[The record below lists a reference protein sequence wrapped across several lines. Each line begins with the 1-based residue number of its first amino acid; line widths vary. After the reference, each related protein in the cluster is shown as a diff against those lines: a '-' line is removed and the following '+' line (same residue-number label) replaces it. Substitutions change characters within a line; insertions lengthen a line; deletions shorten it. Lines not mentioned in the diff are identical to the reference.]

1 MAKKNNINNS
11 ALAKLCSYVVLASQQ
26 QGILDNLNIADDK
39 TYSSK
44 HIKDLIDNISEED
57 RKYAEKLVKNL
68 NSLSSKKIDEQPT
81 DLNTQPNTMYF
92 WNENGDGTTFKQYL
106 RLDDELLYLGSTAD
120 INLDGYLLESDADDK
135 FETIANVQLIKDV
148 LGDTTQLETSTIM
161 GDLEKAKESDGLI
174 PVTKAQHN
182 ELVTNGSTTINGK
195 VVTYDAEAFYV
206 ITDDENSTVDMSKY
220 LTTADKVNMGEI
232 AKDMSLN
239 DLPVSINKASIYYAP
254 SYVLNMPVINDAMVI
269 HMNIISDKHAV
280 QQYNSLSTNEVYTRV
295 KLHGTWGAWRKLY
308 ATSVA
313 DVPSTVV
320 ATTNANINTSS
331 GYIRYRV
338 KNGICYV
345 SAYNI
350 ISSAT
355 GSQIISNSLPTPE
368 DVVLYGGSVTG
379 SANGINTGYMYVEK
393 GVGKLV
399 IEVNTANVAMFGTFS
414 YPVAES

>member
-57 RKYAEKLVKNL
+57 RKYAENLFKNL

-195 VVTYDAEAFYV
+195 VVTYDVDAFYV
-206 ITDDENSTVDMSKY
+206 ITDDENSVVDMSQY
-220 LTTADKVNMGEI
+220 LT
-232 AKDMSLN
+232 
-239 DLPVSINKASIYYAP
+239 
-254 SYVLNMPVINDAMVI
+254 
-269 HMNIISDKHAV
+269 
-280 QQYNSLSTNEVYTRV
+280 
-295 KLHGTWGAWRKLY
+295 
-308 ATSVA
+308 
-313 DVPSTVV
+313 
-320 ATTNANINTSS
+320 NTSITTTIDDTS
-331 GYIRYRV
+331 TDVQIPSAKTVNAKIKDRLKNADFLFSTDSLGISIEFNKEYTLEKSMYDYTFYDGQINWKQTCVSRRSWYNNDWDILNFTATDASDTLHRIYTLRLLIKHTDGKIIKFLTSNYISF
-338 KNGICYV
+338 NL
-345 SAYNI
+345 SD
-350 ISSAT
+350 
-355 GSQIISNSLPTPE
+355 GSFS
-368 DVVLYGGSVTG
+368 
-379 SANGINTGYMYVEK
+379 
-393 GVGKLV
+393 
-399 IEVNTANVAMFGTFS
+399 TANVTTGINIFALR
-414 YPVAES
+414 

>member
-1 MAKKNNINNS
+1 MAKNNINNS

-106 RLDDELLYLGSTAD
+106 RLDDKLLYLGSTAD

-174 PVTKAQHN
+174 PVTKAQHE
-182 ELVTNGSTTINGK
+182 ELVTNGSTTINGE

-206 ITDDENSTVDMSKY
+206 ITDDENSTVDMSQY
-220 LTTADKVNMGEI
+220 LTTADKVNMGI
-232 AKDMSLN
+232 YAGDLN
-239 DLPVSINKASIYYAP
+239 NVVVDKIDNVYIFSVSPSECTNLP
-254 SYVLNMPVINDAMVI
+254 INDYGMLEVMYI
-269 HMNIISDKHAV
+269 TSNNFCIQRFTSI
-280 QQYNSLSTNEVYTRV
+280 TNEIYTRNKV
-295 KLHGTWGAWRKLY
+295 SGNWNTWRKLCS
-308 ATSVA
+308 TSVA
-313 DVPSTVV
+313 DTDVV
-320 ATTNANINTSS
+320 SKS
-331 GYIRYRV
+331 
-338 KNGICYV
+338 
-345 SAYNI
+345 
-350 ISSAT
+350 ISS
-355 GSQIISNSLPTPE
+355 
-368 DVVLYGGSVTG
+368 D
-379 SANGINTGYMYVEK
+379 
-393 GVGKLV
+393 
-399 IEVNTANVAMFGTFS
+399 EVRSGNIQ
-414 YPVAES
+414 Y

>member
-195 VVTYDAEAFYV
+195 VVTYDANAFYV
-206 ITDDENSTVDMSKY
+206 ITDDENSVVDMSQY
-220 LTTADKVNMGEI
+220 LTTADKVNMGI
-232 AKDMSLN
+232 YAGDLN
-239 DLPVSINKASIYYAP
+239 NVVVDKIDNVYVFGVSPSECTNLP
-254 SYVLNMPVINDAMVI
+254 INDYGMLEVMYI
-269 HMNIISDKHAV
+269 TSNNFCIQRFTSI
-280 QQYNSLSTNEVYTRV
+280 TNEIYTRNKV
-295 KLHGTWGAWRKLY
+295 SGNWNAWQKVC
-308 ATSVA
+308 TTKVA
-313 DVPSTVV
+313 DVPTTPIVSEDTDVTMNSDCIYTV
-320 ATTNANINTSS
+320 I
-331 GYIRYRV
+331 
-338 KNGICYV
+338 NGICYV
-345 SAYNI
+345 TLWGFQST
-350 ISSAT
+350 AT
-355 GSQIISNSLPTPE
+355 GQHVICRSLPKPKVTIQSMCCYGSNGNTGACIFIHGNE
-368 DVVLYGGSVTG
+368 NNGKLYAEINTTGQQLYGG
-379 SANGINTGYMYVEK
+379 
-393 GVGKLV
+393 
-399 IEVNTANVAMFGTFS
+399 FS